1 MRSASAVRRKNAAPY
16 PNVGAGARGTLERVF
31 RTAVSRLSGIGSALG
46 NLRHGGR
53 ERTLLAVAFGWFLSI
68 SVRMIYPA
76 LLPYLREAYGLTL
89 TTAGMLLT
97 VLWLAYGFGQLPGG
111 ILADHVGE
119 RRLLI
124 VSSFVAAGTLTLVVV
139 AESAV
144 ILFGSTVLFGLGT
157 ALYGVS
163 RFTILV
169 DIYPDQLGT
178 ATGVTLAAGDIGNA
192 VMPPIAGAVATV
204 VAWQYGFGFAVPLF
218 VLAGV
223 GLWRTLPTG
232 TSGASEDGSGGGSF
246 DDVVSTLFRRVT
258 IDSFVLLVLWAVTM
272 QALIGF
278 YPTYLIDVKEV
289 PTRMATVLY
298 GGFFGLGAIVK
309 LLGGRA
315 YDRVGVRSPLAAMMG
330 VSAVGLAAFPFL
342 TSTWAIAGVTVLIS
356 AVLGYET
363 VVLSNLTN
371 ELPDETQGTGLGAL
385 RTIYIM
391 LGALSPVAF
400 GALADRG
407 YFDEAFFGLAAI
419 CAFTVVV
426 VAVFIDY

>member
-1 MRSASAVRRKNAAPY
+1 M
-16 PNVGAGARGTLERVF
+16 
-31 RTAVSRLSGIGSALG
+31 
-46 NLRHGGR
+46 
-53 ERTLLAVAFGWFLSI
+53 LLAVAFGWFLSI

-111 ILADHVGE
+111 ILADRVGE

-192 VMPPIAGAVATV
+192 VMPPIAGAVATA
-204 VAWQYGFGFAVPLF
+204 VAWQYGFGFAIPLF

-232 TSGASEDGSGGGSF
+232 ASSDDSEGGSF
-246 DDVVSTLFRRVT
+246 DDILSTLFRRVT
-258 IDSFVLLVLWAVTM
+258 IESFVLLVLWAVTM

-289 PTRMATVLY
+289 PTRIATALY
-298 GGFFGLGAIVK
+298 GGFFGLGALVK

-315 YDRVGVRSPLAAMMG
+315 YDRIDVRSPLAAMMG

-342 TSTWAIAGVTVLIS
+342 TSIWTIAGVTVLVS

-371 ELPDETQGTGLGAL
+371 VLPDETQGTGLGAL

-400 GALADRG
+400 GAMADRG

-426 VAVFIDY
+426 VAAFIDY

>member
-1 MRSASAVRRKNAAPY
+1 VI
-16 PNVGAGARGTLERVF
+16 
-31 RTAVSRLSGIGSALG
+31 RTAVSSLSTARRIVG
-46 NLRHGGR
+46 NLGSGGR

-139 AESAV
+139 AESAA

-192 VMPPIAGAVATV
+192 VMPPIAGAVATA
-204 VAWQYGFGFAVPLF
+204 VAWQYGFGFAIPLF
-218 VLAGV
+218 LLAGV
-223 GLWRTLPTG
+223 GLWRTLPR
-232 TSGASEDGSGGGSF
+232 GASSDGSEGGSLG
-246 DDVVSTLFRRVT
+246 DVLSTLFRPVT
-258 IDSFVLLVLWAVTM
+258 IESFVLLVLWAVTM

-298 GGFFGLGAIVK
+298 GGFFGLGAVVK

-315 YDRVGVRSPLAAMMG
+315 YDRVDVRSPLAAMMG
-330 VSAVGLAAFPFL
+330 ASAIGLVAFPFV
-342 TSTWAIAGVTVLIS
+342 TSTWAIAGVTVLVS